1 MNESTTN
8 KDRVN
13 RRQRLRTM
21 IVATMGGCLLV
32 ATTACSGSLM
42 HNYGSF
48 KSALARG
55 ASCSELFDQ
64 REWFSDPET
73 LAKVDHDLATIG
85 CTSRHATRND

>member
-8 KDRVN
+8 TDRVHL
-13 RRQRLRTM
+13 RQRRRIIT
-21 IVATMGGCLLV
+21 VATITGCLLV
-32 ATTACSGSLM
+32 ATAGCSGSLM

-55 ASCSELFDQ
+55 ASCTELFDQ

-85 CTSRHATRND
+85 CTSPQATRND